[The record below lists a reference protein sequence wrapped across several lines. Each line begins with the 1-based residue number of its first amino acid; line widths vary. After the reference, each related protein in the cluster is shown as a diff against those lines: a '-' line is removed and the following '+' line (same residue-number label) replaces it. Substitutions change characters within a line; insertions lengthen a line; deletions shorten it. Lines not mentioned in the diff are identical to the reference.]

1 MCQKIAWIGIIKNM
15 KTLVMNLLIMFLLFN
30 FCYAQDAIV
39 KLENAYK
46 NINDANGSFMQTSYI
61 KELNKNQQFKGV
73 FFIKGNKI
81 RWQYIGE
88 FPQTIYL
95 NNKTLTIYDKKRKQ
109 AIISEFNEEK
119 YGQLPLALLSRMAD
133 LKKDFEVKE
142 KSDSTIILIPK
153 SKMGNVKSIEITLTE
168 AEFPVKSMK
177 IIDAMEN
184 IVKIDLKDV
193 KINTSLKNSL
203 FLFTPKKDDTVLK
216 Y

>member
-1 MCQKIAWIGIIKNM
+1 
-15 KTLVMNLLIMFLLFN
+15 
-30 FCYAQDAIV
+30 
-39 KLENAYK
+39 
-46 NINDANGSFMQTSYI
+46 
-61 KELNKNQQFKGV
+61 
-73 FFIKGNKI
+73 
-81 RWQYIGE
+81 
-88 FPQTIYL
+88 
-95 NNKTLTIYDKKRKQ
+95 
-109 AIISEFNEEK
+109 
-119 YGQLPLALLSRMAD
+119 MAD

>member
-1 MCQKIAWIGIIKNM
+1 
-15 KTLVMNLLIMFLLFN
+15 MNLLLIFLLFN

-46 NINDANGSFMQTSYI
+46 NINDANGSFMQTNYI

-88 FPQTIYL
+88 FPQTIYI